1 MKKNILLIA
10 VVAMGV
16 SALAQSN
23 SRDAFLKNQAY
34 NEMMRVVR
42 QMEVLESNFSSLS
55 ERVSKIE
62 KGGETS
68 ALKAEIEALK
78 AEVNRLKADMQSQRK
93 EIVADIAKKIN
104 AVQARNA
111 SAATTTRPAVDT
123 SNCEQY
129 VVQSGDTLSLI
140 SQAFGTTVRKLKE
153 LNNLKSDNLRV
164 GQKLLV
170 PVSSRR

>member
-23 SRDAFLKNQAY
+23 SRDAFLKNQTY

-78 AEVNRLKADMQSQRK
+78 AEVNRLKADMQSQRR

-104 AVQARNA
+104 TVQARNT
-111 SAATTTRPAVDT
+111 SAATTTRSAVDT